1 MERLIKRMTAKVRL
15 LSLFQADISQLK
27 KIMDTRVDY
36 LNTTFKAIE
45 QKFGSTESYLDS
57 LGMDNDKRK
66 LLKEILCG

>member
-45 QKFGSTESYLDS
+45 QKFGSTESFPDS